1 MSLICG
7 GVLAFDILDS
17 RKTVL
22 TLSTVVA
29 MIANGSADNWNN
41 VSSANLMIANILVM
55 YEKRSKYSN
64 RAVEGRTFDIHN
76 VVRAF
81 QPCHVKGTAWISES
95 RNLFLVVDFAFPT
108 G

>member
-7 GVLAFDILDS
+7 GLLAYDILNS
-17 RKTVL
+17 TKTVL

-29 MIANGSADNWNN
+29 MIANGSTDNESN
-41 VSSANLMIANILVM
+41 VSSATLLIANILVM

-81 QPCHVKGTAWISES
+81 QPCHVKWTAWISES
-95 RNLFLVVDFAFPT
+95 RNFSFVVDFASPT

>member
-1 MSLICG
+1 MAVQTTG
-7 GVLAFDILDS
+7 KMF
-17 RKTVL
+17 
-22 TLSTVVA
+22 
-29 MIANGSADNWNN
+29 
-41 VSSANLMIANILVM
+41 SSANLMIANILVM

-81 QPCHVKGTAWISES
+81 QPCHVKWTAWISES
-95 RNLFLVVDFAFPT
+95 RNFSFVVDFASPT